1 MTKISYLFIFICN
14 FYFSQNL
21 HIEYINN
28 NSEFTSFKENLYIAD
43 KEIVS
48 IRDSVTV
55 ESIDKN
61 PKITGS
67 NQAVFFVKD
76 KLYKISYFK
85 KPDNKNIIIKD
96 YIDDKPYFV
105 TDELPKTIWNTNH
118 SETKNILGY
127 ECNKATTVFR
137 GSTITAYYTKKI
149 KVSTGPYKFGG
160 LEGIILEVFENG
172 SNINSWKAV
181 KIENL
186 KKNDNKIPTII
197 SSANTITLKEFLA
210 LTQKKIDDDFEKM
223 VKKLPKDV
231 VINRNKIERTGIE
244 KKYEWEN

>member
-1 MTKISYLFIFICN
+1 MTKILYLTILVCN

-21 HIEYINN
+21 HIEYINK
-28 NSEFTSFKENLYIAD
+28 NSEFTSFKENLYITD

-48 IRDSVTV
+48 IRDSVTL

-85 KPDNKNIIIKD
+85 KSDNKSIIIKD
-96 YIDDKPYFV
+96 YIDDKPYYIN
-105 TDELPKTIWNTNH
+105 DELPKIIWNTDY

-137 GSTITAYYTKKI
+137 GSPVTAYYTKQIKI
-149 KVSTGPYKFGG
+149 SSGPYKFGG
-160 LEGIILEVFENG
+160 IEGLILEIFENN
-172 SNINSWKAV
+172 STINSWKAV
-181 KIENL
+181 RVENL
-186 KKNDNKIPTII
+186 KRNEVVTPALKNFNNI
-197 SSANTITLKEFLA
+197 ITLREFLA
-210 LTQKKIDDDFEKM
+210 LSQKKIDDDFEKM